1 MAGVQFIEYQG
12 KKILE
17 MDFQNL
23 VYTDLK
29 LIQEIMEKSK
39 QLISTQPLN
48 SVITFTNVSSVKFC
62 SEMIDL
68 FNDFTM
74 YNKPYVKS
82 GAVVGIVG
90 PKKLAYNVVMKFSG
104 RNVPIFPDRQAA
116 LEWLA
121 QQN

>member
-23 VYTDLK
+23 VYTDLNV
-29 LIQEIMEKSK
+29 IREIMEKSK
-39 QLISTQPLN
+39 QLISAEPLN
-48 SVITFTNVSSVKFC
+48 SVVTLTNVSGVRFC
-62 SEMIDL
+62 SEMIEL
-68 FNDFTM
+68 FNDFTTH
-74 YNKPYVKS
+74 NKPYVKN

>member
-1 MAGVQFIEYQG
+1 MAGIQFIEYQG

-23 VYTDLK
+23 VYTDLNV
-29 LIQEIMEKSK
+29 IREIMEKSK
-39 QLISTQPLN
+39 QLIGAEPLN
-48 SVITFTNVSSVKFC
+48 SVFTLTNVSNVRFC
-62 SEMIDL
+62 SEMIEL
-68 FNDFTM
+68 FNDFTAH
-74 YNKPYVKS
+74 NKPYVKH